1 MTTIQF
7 IISCIINVL
16 NAFFYFYSY
25 NFNLNYKFLIY
36 LTVLTLDFN
45 SIYLLLT
52 FICDISFF
60 ICKSTAFEQL
70 NTFLRDKYC
79 HVFNPASYLVTIL
92 FWSLAVMGGMG
103 NIFNNLDL
111 IILNIYAHLLITI
124 FVIIDIF
131 FSEHQKHSFSW
142 IYFGMIFG
150 YIFSYGIFCA
160 ILTLKFND
168 PPYPF
173 LKNMSIW
180 AILGCYAI
188 FSIVCFLCYLLHIF
202 IIKIKY
208 KYKIFI
214 REEEDSLKESE
225 NDNETDLK

>member
-1 MTTIQF
+1 MITIQF

-16 NAFFYFYSY
+16 NAFFYFYGY
-25 NFNLNYKFLIY
+25 KYILNYKCLIY

-60 ICKSTAFEQL
+60 ICKSTALEKL

-92 FWSLAVMGGMG
+92 FWSLAVVGGMG
-103 NIFNNLDL
+103 NIFYNVDF
-111 IILNIYAHLLITI
+111 IIFNIYAHLLITI

-131 FSEHQKHSFSW
+131 FSEHQKHIFSW
-142 IYFGMIFG
+142 KYLGMIFG
-150 YIFSYGIFCA
+150 YVFSYGIFCA
-160 ILTLKFND
+160 ILTLKFDN

-173 LKNMSIW
+173 LENMSIW
-180 AILGCYAI
+180 DILGCYAI
-188 FSIVCFLCYLLHIF
+188 FAIICLLCYLLHIF

-208 KYKIFI
+208 KYKLFI
-214 REEEDSLKESE
+214 REEDSLKESE
-225 NDNETDLK
+225 NNYQTISS